1 MIPELKGLS
10 IQEEAQL
17 LHTPGLV
24 TMLVAGADGK
34 FNEDEIADA
43 LDLTRWKTRHAR
55 PDLQTF
61 YSEVARRLPA
71 QVAALRKELPET
83 LQERQQ
89 QLSDEIEKTNPVM
102 LKLPKEF
109 AAQFYKSMIELAHH
123 VAESSGGVL
132 GYFNIGYA
140 ESKVVDLPMLKDP
153 RIPAS

>member
-10 IQEEAQL
+10 VQEEAQL
-17 LHTPGLV
+17 LRTPSLV

-34 FNEDEIADA
+34 YNEDEIADA

-61 YSEVARRLPA
+61 YSEVARQLPA
-71 QVAALRKELPET
+71 QVAALRDELPQK
-83 LQERQQ
+83 LQDRQ
-89 QLSDEIEKTNPVM
+89 LRLTEEIENTNPIL

-132 GYFNIGYA
+132 GYFSIGYA

-153 RIPAS
+153 RMTTP